1 MGATAHPAQ
10 HEKAAERAALLL
22 SSA

>member
-10 HEKAAERAALLL
+10 HEKAAERAALLP

>member
-1 MGATAHPAQ
+1 MGATDHPAQ